1 MPVFVTVRSGGQR
14 NEYDGLGMT
23 AVLFN
28 VNEGARWGVGA
39 HRSHCVH
46 NRHA

>member
-23 AVLFN
+23 ALLFQFQ
-28 VNEGARWGVGA
+28 
-39 HRSHCVH
+39 
-46 NRHA
+46 